1 MKTEKSS
8 DNLIIVADSSPLIC
22 SVLKMTLE
30 EAGFVVT
37 VASNGNEVLE
47 KIVSDKPFCIILNH
61 KLPVIDGSSVCR
73 IVKEGMG
80 LTSIFC
86 IVFGIENQWNP
97 TGLFS
102 CVDVEIPASV
112 KEIQDIL
119 IAVKNRVQENQ
130 NSVDAELGLLEE
142 GFFEPK
148 TSLPDLPLSA
158 FVSKAMEKNLVNTYI
173 MESLYSIGSY
183 TTKLDVFSKKL
194 INLVLEIF
202 DADAAILIVNSNP
215 IQLYCNGVHESTE
228 TAQKFVNVAIA
239 DFEEVDVERKYSSFE
254 KHFLADSDFIEEIN
268 FSSYKSIP
276 LFSESFL
283 GSIHIASRKKQAF
296 GPHLDSVFQFFTE
309 KVNIFLA
316 QAVYYKKA
324 SQTESRLRGVFS
336 RFVPEEII
344 DELAEVGNSDI
355 AADNDKRKVAVL
367 ISDIRSFTNIS
378 ELNQPEN
385 VVSFLNG
392 YFSRMVEVIKKHGG
406 TIDKFMGD
414 AIMALFGAPVSY
426 EDNVARAVNAAL
438 EMKSLIP
445 EISCENLIFPEGT
458 DFNIGIGIHYGE
470 VIAGSIGC
478 KEKSDYTVIG
488 DTVNLASRLEGLSK
502 VYGVHIIISGA
513 VKKELDKSYNLLH
526 LDNVKVKGKSVG
538 VEIYRVDDEQLP
550 KKYVDCYTKAI
561 QLYEAGA
568 WNLAQGYFEKA
579 LVEIPNDKSATTML
593 NRCKEF
599 IQSPPENWDGAYTL
613 TRK

>member
-1 MKTEKSS
+1 MKSEKSS
-8 DNLIIVADSSPLIC
+8 NNLIIVADSSPLIC

-30 EAGFVVT
+30 ESGFTVD

-47 KIVSDKPFCIILNH
+47 KVVLEKPFCIILNH
-61 KLPVIDGSSVCR
+61 KLPVIEGSSVCR
-73 IVKEGMG
+73 IIKEGMG

-86 IVFGIENQWNP
+86 ILFGIENQWNP
-97 TGLFS
+97 TGLYS

-119 IAVKNRVQENQ
+119 IAVKNRVEENQ
-130 NSVDAELGLLEE
+130 SCVDSLIKDDLL
-142 GFFEPK
+142 K
-148 TSLPDLPLSA
+148 KKDSLSELPLSA
-158 FVSKAMEKNLVNTYI
+158 FVSKSMEKNLVNTYI
-173 MESLYSIGSY
+173 MESLYSIGAS
-183 TTKLDVFSKKL
+183 TSKLDEFSKKL

-215 IQLYCNGVHESTE
+215 IQLYCNGIHESTE
-228 TAQKFVNVAIA
+228 TAAKFVNVAIA
-239 DFEEVDVERKYSSFE
+239 DFEKVDVERKYSTFE
-254 KHFLADSDFIEEIN
+254 KHFLDDSDFVEEIN

-276 LFSESFL
+276 LFLDKLL

-296 GPHLDSVFQFFTE
+296 GPHLDSVFQYFTE

-324 SQTESRLRGVFS
+324 FQSESRLRGVFS

-344 DELAEVGNSDI
+344 DELAEVGNSDF
-355 AADNDKRKVAVL
+355 AANNDKRKVAVL
-367 ISDIRSFTNIS
+367 ISDIRNFTNIS

-392 YFSRMVEVIKKHGG
+392 YFSRMVEVIKKYGG

-445 EISCENLIFPEGT
+445 EISCENLTFPEGT

-550 KKYVDCYTKAI
+550 KKYVDCYTKAM

-568 WNLAQGYFEKA
+568 WNLAKGYFEKA
-579 LVEIPNDKSATTML
+579 LLEIPNDKSAITML

-599 IQSPPENWDGAYTL
+599 IQSPPKNWDGAYTL